1 MTFAARRWRQPEA
14 RYLSCATEVRVRFS
28 EVDSLRVVWHGH
40 YLTYFEEGRQAFG
53 RKFGLRYEDV
63 LSHGYVVPLVH
74 TSVDY
79 FAPARFD
86 ELLTVTARLHP
97 EPAARLT
104 FTFQVANARGDRLA
118 TGRSVQAFTD
128 LEGAL
133 VLTRPA
139 FYEAFLA
146 RWDDVLE
153 GP

>member
-63 LSHGYVVPLVH
+63 LSHGVRRSPGPHLGRLLCPGPV
-74 TSVDY
+74 
-79 FAPARFD
+79 RQ
-86 ELLTVTARLHP
+86 LLTVTARLHP